1 MTSTLAAKSARVCD
15 RSVPKALPSFHAV
28 ARNPDRDLADAR
40 AAIDR
45 GDERAALKRLD
56 KARRGYAG
64 NHDAAGLEHLLVLAD
79 VLEGPDERT
88 RIGRE
93 NLVYAVKQNL
103 RLESRRRA
111 HVTGE
116 PWQDPYPDLAAPTE
130 HTGIHIGRGLKLVIG
145 AATLLGVLAAAIYVA
160 ILAVLAGLLGS
171 SSTQTTLRLVNDTG
185 QAVQVRG
192 CDDSS
197 CEMTW
202 MHANL
207 DRGLSTER
215 QVPVDD
221 LVDLLQ
227 VARPGGRRDC
237 LPVRVH
243 DGYLRGGS
251 DPSVVL
257 VVKLSRAT
265 PCPGRTVLP
274 HPVFETGL

>member
-1 MTSTLAAKSARVCD
+1 M
-15 RSVPKALPSFHAV
+15 

-64 NHDAAGLEHLLVLAD
+64 NHDAAGLEHLLVLAN

-103 RLESRRRA
+103 RFEGRRRA
-111 HVTGE
+111 NMTGE

-145 AATLLGVLAAAIYVA
+145 AATLLGVLAALIYVA

-171 SSTQTTLRLVNDTG
+171 SSTKTTLRLVNDTG
-185 QAVQVRG
+185 RAVQVRG

-197 CEMTW
+197 CETTW
-202 MHANL
+202 MLANL

-221 LVDLLQ
+221 LVDSFQ
-227 VARPGGRRDC
+227 VALPGGRRDC

-243 DGYLRGGS
+243 DGYLLGGS
-251 DPSVVL
+251 DPSLVL

-265 PCPGRTVLP
+265 PCPGRTVVP
-274 HPVFETGL
+274 HPVFETNL

>member
-15 RSVPKALPSFHAV
+15 RSVTKALPSFHAV

-56 KARRGYAG
+56 EARRGYAG

-88 RIGRE
+88 GIGRE

-103 RLESRRRA
+103 RFESRRRA
-111 HVTGE
+111 NMAGE

-130 HTGIHIGRGLKLVIG
+130 HTGISIGRGLKLAIG
-145 AATLLGVLAAAIYVA
+145 AAILLGALAIVGIVVGLVVVA
-160 ILAVLAGLLGS
+160 PSGP
-171 SSTQTTLRLVNDTG
+171 SSTRTTLRLVNDTG
-185 QAVQVRG
+185 RAVQVRG

-197 CEMTW
+197 CDTNW
-202 MHANL
+202 MLANL

-221 LVDLLQ
+221 LVDSFQ
-227 VARPGGRRDC
+227 VALPGGRRDC
-237 LPVRVH
+237 IPVRVH
-243 DGYLRGGS
+243 DGYLLGGS
-251 DPSVVL
+251 DPSLVL

-265 PCPGRTVLP
+265 PCPGRTVVP